1 MTPSGPNTESLIAEA
16 TDASIERKLWS
27 TPVVIVASVRETE
40 GGTTRFTD
48 GTSLGVP
55 YGS

>member
-1 MTPSGPNTESLIAEA
+1 MPDATIPQAPDQFTQARKKWVTPEI
-16 TDASIERKLWS
+16 
-27 TPVVIVASVRETE
+27 IVAEIRDTE